1 MHPIYAKRFYQCM
14 GLIRFLSMVD
24 HLYAGEDK
32 GRDYGCSA
40 EGANLAV
47 NLSGKRTLIGRN
59 SGERRRYGR
68 PPKGK
73 TYYIG
78 KLSGFRTEKKLKR
91 AFSVL
96 FCAFFTS

>member
-1 MHPIYAKRFYQCM
+1 MHSIYGQRFYRCL
-14 GLIRFLSMVD
+14 GFIRFLSMVD

-59 SGERRRYGR
+59 SGERRRYGTAT
-68 PPKGK
+68 KGEN
-73 TYYIG
+73 
-78 KLSGFRTEKKLKR
+78 LLHR
-91 AFSVL
+91 
-96 FCAFFTS
+96 

>member
-1 MHPIYAKRFYQCM
+1 MHPIYAKRFYQCL

-59 SGERRRYGR
+59 SGERRLLWTAT
-68 PPKGK
+68 KGEN
-73 TYYIG
+73 
-78 KLSGFRTEKKLKR
+78 LLHR
-91 AFSVL
+91 
-96 FCAFFTS
+96 

>member
-1 MHPIYAKRFYQCM
+1 MHPIYAKRFYRCLE
-14 GLIRFLSMVD
+14 LIRFLSMVD

-59 SGERRRYGR
+59 SGERRPLWDGHQR
-68 PPKGK
+68 GK
-73 TYYIG
+73 PIT
-78 KLSGFRTEKKLKR
+78 
-91 AFSVL
+91 
-96 FCAFFTS
+96 

>member
-1 MHPIYAKRFYQCM
+1 
-14 GLIRFLSMVD
+14 MVD

-47 NLSGKRTLIGRN
+47 NLSGKRTLVGRN
-59 SGERRRYGR
+59 SGERFIYKK

-73 TYYIG
+73 
-78 KLSGFRTEKKLKR
+78 
-91 AFSVL
+91 AFG
-96 FCAFFTS
+96 

>member
-1 MHPIYAKRFYQCM
+1 MHSTMIRGFTDAWW
-14 GLIRFLSMVD
+14 LIGFLSLVD

-59 SGERRRYGR
+59 SGERRPFWDGHQR
-68 PPKGK
+68 GK
-73 TYYIG
+73 PIT
-78 KLSGFRTEKKLKR
+78 
-91 AFSVL
+91 
-96 FCAFFTS
+96 

>member
-1 MHPIYAKRFYQCM
+1 MHSIYVQRFYRCW

-59 SGERRRYGR
+59 SGERR
-68 PPKGK
+68 PLWDAATKGEN
-73 TYYIG
+73 
-78 KLSGFRTEKKLKR
+78 LLHR
-91 AFSVL
+91 
-96 FCAFFTS
+96 